1 MDILPVN
8 FKIFTFCGIWRERD
22 DLDIFMRL
30 INFFHGSMVI
40 TIIFYFTLT
49 ELIEIIVSR
58 NDLEDVTESLF
69 MALTFLALCFKL
81 LNILF
86 RKRKLLILL
95 NLLREKI
102 CRPRNV
108 TEEKI
113 LESYSRRGTKY
124 ICWEYKILIIEMCLR
139 AIAKWCT
146 LSFMALSETTAVAF
160 VLAPIME
167 LHRSNRV
174 LPYNTYLPYSIEE
187 LHAYLVT
194 YLIHTVS
201 IIYGALLNVSF
212 DSLVYG
218 LTLHVCGQIAILSE
232 RCTQTLRE
240 GNSNEIKE
248 CVRHYVFIHG
258 LVKRIESL
266 FIWTIAVLFLFSLI
280 TLCTTI
286 FQMSKK
292 NPLTVEFLS
301 FVLYTGSMMFQIF
314 CYCWYGNELRL
325 KSKEI
330 SDAIYNSKWIM
341 STPNNRRN
349 LQLLMRVSQKELTL
363 TYHRIF
369 SLNLDVFTWVRK
381 HR

>member
-1 MDILPVN
+1 MD
-8 FKIFTFCGIWRERD
+8 ES
-22 DLDIFMRL
+22 L
-30 INFFHGSMVI
+30 II

-58 NDLEDVTESLF
+58 NNLEDVTESLF

-102 CRPRNV
+102 CRPRNL

-113 LESYSRRGTKY
+113 LESYSRR
-124 ICWEYKILIIEMCLR
+124 
-139 AIAKWCT
+139 AKWCT

-167 LHRSNRV
+167 LYRSNRV

-240 GNSNEIKE
+240 GNSNEIKA

-292 NPLTVEFLS
+292 NPLTLEFLS

-325 KSKEI
+325 KNEGI

-341 STPNNRRN
+341 LTPNNRRN

-369 SLNLDVFTWVRK
+369 SLNLDVFTWKTKDSFFTDTENILFVV
-381 HR
+381 